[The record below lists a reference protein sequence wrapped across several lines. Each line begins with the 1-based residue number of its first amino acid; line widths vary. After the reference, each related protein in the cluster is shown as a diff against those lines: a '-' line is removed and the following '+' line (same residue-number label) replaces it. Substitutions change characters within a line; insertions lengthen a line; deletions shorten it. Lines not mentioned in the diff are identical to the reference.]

1 MHLRIAL
8 LLIATLFAAS
18 CGEDPDSLSEERSLS
33 INLNAASDRA
43 GIFHF
48 MLPESDDFRSIPQ
61 DPQNR
66 ITKEKIELGQMLF
79 HETAFALDG
88 EFDNMAQTYS
98 CGSCHNPK
106 SGFHSGRM
114 QGIADGGMG
123 FGIAGESRI
132 MAPDLD
138 ESLIDV
144 QQIRVP
150 SNLNAA
156 YQTNLLWNG
165 KLGATNLNEDTKD
178 FWKKDDDTDKNFL
191 GYEGLETQA
200 IVGLQFHR
208 MKYDEELIT
217 QFGYKEMFDKA
228 FGDIDSDDR
237 YTFERAGQ
245 AIAAFERTMLSNKAP
260 FQEWLRG
267 SQNALTASQL
277 AGASLFFGKAG
288 CFNCHNGPSL
298 AKMEFAAIG
307 FNDFTSEVLN
317 HNPDDASKFGR
328 ASFTQDDDD
337 LYKFKIPQL
346 YNLKDVKF
354 FGHGSSFTSVR
365 EVIEYKNAA
374 QAQNPEVSD
383 NQLSEFFVP
392 LNLSETEID
401 ELVDFIENGLFDP
414 DLERYL
420 PASVQSG
427 NCFPNNDAESKKD
440 LGCS

>member
-1 MHLRIAL
+1 L
-8 LLIATLFAAS
+8 TVS
-18 CGEDPDSLSEERSLS
+18 CADDPVTTSEESSLS

-43 GIFHF
+43 GIIHF

-66 ITKEKIELGQMLF
+66 ITKEKIKLGQMLF
-79 HETAFALDG
+79 NETAFALDG
-88 EFDNMAQTYS
+88 EFDFMAQTYS

-106 SGFHSGRM
+106 AGFHSGRM

-123 FGIAGESRI
+123 FGISGEGRVK
-132 MAPDLD
+132 APDCD
-138 ESLIDV
+138 ESLIDA

-165 KLGATNLNEDTKD
+165 KLGATNLNKGTED

-217 QFGYKEMFDKA
+217 QFGYKELFDEA
-228 FGDIDSDDR
+228 FRDIDPDDR

-245 AIAAFERTMLSNKAP
+245 AIAAFERTMLANKAP
-260 FQEWLRG
+260 FQQWLRG
-267 SQNALTASQL
+267 KQNALTESQL

-298 AKMEFAAIG
+298 AKMQFEAIG
-307 FNDFTSEVLN
+307 FNNFSAEVFN
-317 HNPDDASKFGR
+317 HNPDDASNLGR
-328 ASFTQDDDD
+328 ASFTQRDED
-337 LYKFKIPQL
+337 LYKFKVPQL
-346 YNLKDVKF
+346 YNLRDVKF

-365 EVIEYKNAA
+365 EVIAYKNAA
-374 QAQNPEVSD
+374 VPQNLDVSD
-383 NQLSEFFVP
+383 DQLSEFFVP
-392 LNLSETEID
+392 LGLTDLEID

-427 NCFPNNDAESKKD
+427 NCFPNNDEESKKD

>member
-1 MHLRIAL
+1 MHLRICLFIGLAFL
-8 LLIATLFAAS
+8 ATS
-18 CGEDPDSLSEERSLS
+18 CADDAISSSEEQSLS

-43 GIFHF
+43 GIIHY
-48 MLPESDDFRSIPQ
+48 MLPDSDDFRSIPQ

-88 EFDNMAQTYS
+88 QFDAMAQTYS
-98 CGSCHNPK
+98 CGSCHNAK

-123 FGIAGESRI
+123 FGLAGEGRI
-132 MAPDLD
+132 KAPDSD
-138 ESLIDV
+138 ETLLDV

-165 KLGATNLNEDTKD
+165 KLGATNLNKGTEDL
-178 FWKKDDDTDKNFL
+178 WKKDDDTDKNFL

-217 QFGYKEMFDKA
+217 QFGYKEMFDEA
-228 FGDIDSDDR
+228 FGDVDIDDR

-267 SQNALTASQL
+267 SEHAMTESQM
-277 AGASLFFGKAG
+277 AGASLFFGKGG

-298 AKMEFAAIG
+298 AKMEFEAIG
-307 FNDFTSEVLN
+307 FSDFSAEVFN
-317 HNPDDASKFGR
+317 HNPDDAGKLGR
-328 ASFTQDDDD
+328 AGFTQQKED
-337 LYKFKIPQL
+337 LYKFKVPQL
-346 YNLKDVKF
+346 YNLRDVKF

-374 QAQNPEVSD
+374 NSQNPEVYD
-383 NQLSEFFVP
+383 GQLSEFFVP
-392 LNLSETEID
+392 LNLSESEID

-427 NCFPNNDAESKKD
+427 NCFPNNDEESKKD
-440 LGCS
+440 LGCD